1 MIYLVEDDADI
12 RELVTYALGTQNLEA
27 KGFARPSE
35 FWAALRGEMPELVLL
50 DIMLPEEDGLSILK
64 KLRQTPDTRDL
75 PVIMLT
81 AKSSEYDK
89 VRGLD
94 LGADDYVQKPFGI
107 MELVSRVR
115 ALLRRSAPKH
125 DTTGGELRLGSLTVS
140 PEGRSAAVDGK
151 PVSLSLKEFE
161 LLRLLMENRGRV
173 LTRTTLLDTVWG
185 YEFDGETRTVDVHV
199 RNLRRKL
206 GPCGELISTVRG
218 VGYKIN

>member
-12 RELVTYALGTQNLEA
+12 RELVTYALGIQDLDA
-27 KGFARPSE
+27 RGFARPSE
-35 FWAALRGEMPELVLL
+35 FWAAMREEQPELVLL

-64 KLRQTPDTRDL
+64 KLRQAPDTCNL

-89 VRGLD
+89 VCGLD
-94 LGADDYVQKPFGI
+94 LGADDYVQKPFGM
-107 MELVSRVR
+107 MELISRVR
-115 ALLRRSAPKH
+115 ALLRRASPRH
-125 DTTGGELRLGSLTVS
+125 ENSGELCLGSLS
-140 PEGRSAAVDGK
+140 LSLEGRTVTVDGE
-151 PVSLSLKEFE
+151 PISLSLKEFE

-206 GPCGELISTVRG
+206 GTCGELISTVRG

>member
-12 RELVTYALGTQNLEA
+12 RELVTYALGTQSLEA
-27 KGFARPSE
+27 QGFARPSE
-35 FWAALRGEMPELVLL
+35 FWKALRDELPELVLL

-64 KLRQTPDTRDL
+64 KLRDAPDTRDL

-81 AKSSEYDK
+81 AKNSEYDK

-140 PEGRSAAVDGK
+140 PEGRSATVDGK

-206 GPCGELISTVRG
+206 GICGELITTVRG

>member
-35 FWAALRGEMPELVLL
+35 FWKALREGLPELVLL

-64 KLRQTPDTRDL
+64 KLRDAPDTRDL

-206 GPCGELISTVRG
+206 GTCGELISTVRG

>member
-27 KGFARPSE
+27 RGFARPSE
-35 FWAALRGEMPELVLL
+35 FWKALRDELPELVLL

-64 KLRQTPDTRDL
+64 KLRDAPDTRDL

-81 AKSSEYDK
+81 AKNSEYDK

-140 PEGRSAAVDGK
+140 PEGRSATVDGK
-151 PVSLSLKEFE
+151 PVPLSLKEFE

-206 GPCGELISTVRG
+206 GICGELITTVRG